1 MLDKTKTLQSKRGKD
16 TRRTE
21 LAVVIALLVAAI
33 TATVVMADSSKWDSS
48 PTAIGTTVQ
57 W

>member
-1 MLDKTKTLQSKRGKD
+1 MLDKTNNLQSKRDKD

-21 LAVVIALLVAAI
+21 LAVVLALVVVAI
-33 TATVVMADSSKWDSS
+33 TASTIMADSSKWDSS
-48 PTAIGTTVQ
+48 PTAIGTTVE

>member
-1 MLDKTKTLQSKRGKD
+1 MSDKQPLPKRGGD
-16 TRRTE
+16 TRSAE
-21 LAVVIALLVAAI
+21 LAVVIALLVVAVTASAI
-33 TATVVMADSSKWDSS
+33 MADSSKWDSS

>member
-1 MLDKTKTLQSKRGKD
+1 MLKKTKTLQSKGGKD
-16 TRRTE
+16 TRRSE

-33 TATVVMADSSKWDSS
+33 AATVVMADSSKWDSS
-48 PTAIGTTVQ
+48 PTAIGTTVK

>member
-1 MLDKTKTLQSKRGKD
+1 MPDKTENLQSKRGKD
-16 TRRTE
+16 TRRSE
-21 LAVVIALLVAAI
+21 LAVVIALLVAVI
-33 TATVVMADSSKWDSS
+33 TASVVMADSSQWDSS

>member
-1 MLDKTKTLQSKRGKD
+1 MLDKTNNLQSKRDSD

-21 LAVVIALLVAAI
+21 LAVVIALLVAAT
-33 TATVVMADSSKWDSS
+33 TASVVMADSSKWDSS

>member
-1 MLDKTKTLQSKRGKD
+1 MLHKTKAQQSNRSKD

-21 LAVVIALLVAAI
+21 LAVVIALLVATISA
-33 TATVVMADSSKWDSS
+33 AVVMADSSKWDSS

>member
-1 MLDKTKTLQSKRGKD
+1 MTDKTENPKSKGRGD
-16 TRRTE
+16 DRRGV
-21 LAVVIALLVAAI
+21 LAVVTALLVVAVTSAVI
-33 TATVVMADSSKWDSS
+33 MADSSKWDSS

>member
-1 MLDKTKTLQSKRGKD
+1 MTKKTEKPQSNGRGD
-16 TRRTE
+16 DRCGV
-21 LAVVIALLVAAI
+21 LAVVMALLVVAVTSAVI
-33 TATVVMADSSKWDSS
+33 VADSSKWDSS

>member
-1 MLDKTKTLQSKRGKD
+1 MLDKTNNLQSKRDSD

-21 LAVVIALLVAAI
+21 LAVVIALLVAAT
-33 TATVVMADSSKWDSS
+33 TASVVMADSSKWDSS
-48 PTAIGTTVQ
+48 PTAIGTIVQ

>member
-1 MLDKTKTLQSKRGKD
+1 MPDKAEKPQSKGGAD
-16 TRRTE
+16 TRRTG

-33 TATVVMADSSKWDSS
+33 TASIIMADSSKWDSS

>member
-1 MLDKTKTLQSKRGKD
+1 MSNSTNSRQSKPGKD

-21 LAVVIALLVAAI
+21 LATVIALLVAAI

>member
-1 MLDKTKTLQSKRGKD
+1 MADKTENPQSKGRGD
-16 TRRTE
+16 DRRGVF
-21 LAVVIALLVAAI
+21 AVVMALLVVAVTSAVI
-33 TATVVMADSSKWDSS
+33 MADSSKWDSS

>member
-1 MLDKTKTLQSKRGKD
+1 MLDKTNNLQSKRDND

-21 LAVVIALLVAAI
+21 LAVVIALLVAAT
-33 TATVVMADSSKWDSS
+33 TASVVMADSSKWDSS